1 MASENDLFVEFGAD
15 AGLFYHALV
24 RSTDNY
30 IYIINMENNI
40 ALVSPNMEKDFE
52 LPGRLVPDLVSIW
65 KGIVHPRDQ
74 KRYSHSI
81 EVMLAGETDE
91 HNVEYQVRNRKGE
104 YIWVCCRGI
113 LQRSEA
119 GAPVIF
125 AGVVTDIGSKGKID
139 YTTGLFT
146 HRECEKEVGLLF
158 EREETAK
165 AGIMLLGL
173 DDFVRI
179 NDLNSHIFGDAV
191 LRQFAQSIQQLLPA
205 EASMYRFDGDEFAI
219 VYPEGGEEELRAL
232 YQKIHVYC
240 NRSHRIDDESYFCTV
255 SAGAAIL
262 GKDGSNYQELLTC
275 ALSALEVS
283 KQNGKNTITFF
294 SREMMQNRLR
304 SLELSNQLHL
314 CVMNG
319 MERFRLVYQPVVHS
333 ETLAVSGAEALLRW
347 SCDTYGDVSPMEF
360 IPLLE
365 ACGLIV
371 PVGRWVLE
379 EAVKTCKKW
388 VEIQPHFVMNVN
400 VSYLQ
405 MLDESFIDFV
415 KRTLEKYEL
424 SPSHIVLEL
433 TESCFVTDMEALKE
447 AFKLLRNLEIQIAM
461 DDFGTGYSSLGM
473 LSQSPADI
481 VKIDRLFITSI
492 GDEENEFNR
501 SFIGSVI
508 QLCHRVGI
516 QVCVE
521 GVERVKELETVCSL
535 DADCIQGYYISRPLS
550 KDDFE
555 KRFCGL
561 SGGETESA

>member
-1 MASENDLFVEFGAD
+1 MASENDLFDEFGAD
-15 AGLFYHALV
+15 AGLFYQALV

-30 IYIINMENNI
+30 IYIMSMEDNI
-40 ALVSPNMEKDFE
+40 ALVSPNMERDFE
-52 LPGRLVPDLVSIW
+52 LSGRLVPDLVNVW
-65 KGIVHPRDQ
+65 KDLVHPKDQ
-74 KRYSHSI
+74 KRYLHSI
-81 EVMLAGETDE
+81 EAMLQGETDE

-113 LQRSEA
+113 LQRNGA
-119 GAPVIF
+119 GDPVLF

-146 HRECEKEVGLLF
+146 HRECEKKVSMLF
-158 EREETAK
+158 EREEMK
-165 AGIMLLGL
+165 EAGIMLLGL

-179 NDLNSHIFGDAV
+179 NDLNSHLFGDAV

-205 EASMYRFDGDEFAI
+205 EAAMYRFDGDEFAI
-219 VYPEGGEEELRAL
+219 VYPDGGEEELRAL

-240 NRSHRIDDESYFCTV
+240 NRPHRIDDESYFCTV
-255 SAGAAIL
+255 SAGVAAFK
-262 GKDGSNYQELLTC
+262 KDGSNYQELLTC

-283 KQNGKNTITFF
+283 KQNGKNTVTFF

-314 CVMNG
+314 SVMKG

-333 ETLAVSGAEALLRW
+333 ESLVVSGAEALLRW
-347 SCDTYGDVSPMEF
+347 SCDPYGEVSPMEF

-365 ACGLIV
+365 SCGLIV
-371 PVGRWVLE
+371 PVGKWVLE
-379 EAVKTCKKW
+379 EAVRTCKKW
-388 VEIQPHFVMNVN
+388 VEIQPDFVMNVN

-415 KRTLEKYEL
+415 KQTLKAYEL
-424 SPSHIVLEL
+424 APSHIVLEL

-447 AFKLLRNLEIQIAM
+447 AFKLLRSLKIQIAM

-516 QVCVE
+516 SVCVE

-535 DADCIQGYYISRPLS
+535 EADCIQGYYISRPLS
-550 KDDFE
+550 KEVFE
-555 KRFCGL
+555 ERFFG
-561 SGGETESA
+561 SGGRSMAAT